1 MVFVVGPMRLQNEL
15 MAYFLEQ
22 ILSIR
27 CAAAD
32 SLEEVPLSGGNG
44 DGKARLIMWDCM
56 GAGTH
61 KCFLELEKAQ
71 ELNPAQTPIALFNL
85 QRDGCEEEKS
95 IAKGIRGFFYNGDP
109 LEQIAKGIS
118 ALIKGELWIS
128 RKVMGDYIINKH
140 YMNLSPEDRIAD
152 QLTRREKEVIKL
164 VAKGARNE
172 EIASALFISRHTVKT
187 HLYNIF
193 AKIEVPNRL
202 QAALWATKHLK

>member
-1 MVFVVGPMRLQNEL
+1 
-15 MAYFLEQ
+15 
-22 ILSIR
+22 
-27 CAAAD
+27 
-32 SLEEVPLSGGNG
+32 
-44 DGKARLIMWDCM
+44 M